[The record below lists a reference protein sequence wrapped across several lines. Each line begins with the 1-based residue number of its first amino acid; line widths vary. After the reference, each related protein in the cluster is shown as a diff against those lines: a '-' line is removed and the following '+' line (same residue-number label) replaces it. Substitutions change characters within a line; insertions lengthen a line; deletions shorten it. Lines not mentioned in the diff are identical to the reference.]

1 MSMLSQHNCT
11 LVASKPNANGLCTF
25 QLMQN
30 GEELAKIDEPTT
42 LENALISARIFLEQ
56 EYADENEND

>member
-1 MSMLSQHNCT
+1 MLNQHNCT
-11 LVASKPNANGLCTF
+11 LVPSKPNTEGLCTF

-30 GEELAKIDEPTT
+30 GEELAKIEEPTT

-56 EYADENEND
+56 EYESENEND